1 MSGSDTETA
10 TTCPGCKAALS
21 RRERERRLFV
31 CPRCG
36 HHARIGASTRLTQLL
51 DPGSFRELDAKVRS
65 RDVLEFPDTPSYGER
80 LAAAAEATG
89 HSDAVVTGLGAIG
102 GTPVAIGVFDFRF
115 MGGSMG
121 SAVGERLARVIDRA
135 RTKRLS
141 LVIVTASGGARMQEG
156 MFSLMQMAKLA
167 GALGR
172 LREAGVPYVS
182 VMTDPTTGGVAASV
196 ALLGDVNLAEPGAL
210 VGFAGPRVIATTPG
224 EELPERFQRSEFL
237 LAHGMIDQVVERR
250 HLRPTLT
257 RVLSMLQRPRGQRVR
272 RR

>member
-1 MSGSDTETA
+1 MKESDTEA
-10 TTCPGCKAALS
+10 PSVCAGCKATLT

-36 HHARIGASTRLTQLL
+36 HHDRIGANTRLTQLL
-51 DPGSFRELDAKVRS
+51 DPDSFRELDAKVRS
-65 RDVLEFPDTPSYGER
+65 RDVLEFPDTPSYGAR
-80 LAAAAEATG
+80 LAAAETATG
-89 HSDAVVTGLGAIG
+89 HSEAVVTGLGAIG
-102 GTPVAIGVFDFRF
+102 GTAVAIGVFDFRF

-135 RTKRLS
+135 RTKRLP
-141 LVIVTASGGARMQEG
+141 LVLVTASGGARMQEG
-156 MFSLMQMAKLA
+156 MYSLMQMAKLA
-167 GALGR
+167 GVLGR

-224 EELPERFQRSEFL
+224 EELPADFQRSEFL
-237 LAHGMIDQVVERR
+237 FAHGMIDQVVERR
-250 HLRPTLT
+250 HLRSTLT
-257 RVLSMLQRPRGQRVR
+257 RVLTMLRGPRAQSAR

>member
-1 MSGSDTETA
+1 MRRGDTEAANACAGCAA
-10 TTCPGCKAALS
+10 TFT
-21 RRERERRLFV
+21 RRERDRRLFV

-36 HHARIGASTRLTQLL
+36 HHGRIGASTRLSQLL
-51 DPGSFRELDAKVRS
+51 DPDSFRELDAKVRS
-65 RDVLEFPDTPSYGER
+65 RDVLDFPDTPSYGER
-80 LAAAAEATG
+80 LSAAEAATG
-89 HSDAVVTGLGAIG
+89 HSDAVVTGLGTIG
-102 GTPVAIGVFDFRF
+102 GTTVAIGVFDFRF

-121 SAVGERLARVIDRA
+121 SAVGERLARAIDRA
-135 RTKRLS
+135 RTKRLP

-182 VMTDPTTGGVAASV
+182 VLTDPTTGGVAASV

-237 LAHGMIDQVVERR
+237 FAHGMIDQVVERR
-250 HLRPTLT
+250 QLRPILT
-257 RVLSMLQRPRGQRVR
+257 RVLAMLQHPRGQRAR